1 MNKIRSVPV
10 YDSDIERS
18 YDSLKQ
24 DIIEKLI
31 HTNYKFFYENIIDK
45 CQISARSSQSEEIL
59 YEDAHI
65 ISYQPLLG
73 HEYSFPLFES
83 NSKIIVTGD
92 TSKIS
97 YNWFRSKIVAV
108 ADYSE
113 VVPGNYTAVEQVISD
128 TFLLE
133 KRETVLQWIN
143 QLFLD
148 ESKSKA
154 VIANLLFAV
163 SHMEYEDACPVGPTV
178 AMLALNNSNRTLV
191 ELAIHAFENWNSK
204 DSIAYLKSYCPD
216 DKLNRRDWDRVIKY
230 LEESG
235 E

>member
-73 HEYSFPLFES
+73 HEYSFPLFVK
-83 NSKIIVTGD
+83 NRI
-92 TSKIS
+92 TS
-97 YNWFRSKIVAV
+97 
-108 ADYSE
+108 
-113 VVPGNYTAVEQVISD
+113 
-128 TFLLE
+128 
-133 KRETVLQWIN
+133 
-143 QLFLD
+143 
-148 ESKSKA
+148 
-154 VIANLLFAV
+154 
-163 SHMEYEDACPVGPTV
+163 
-178 AMLALNNSNRTLV
+178 
-191 ELAIHAFENWNSK
+191 
-204 DSIAYLKSYCPD
+204 
-216 DKLNRRDWDRVIKY
+216 
-230 LEESG
+230 
-235 E
+235 